1 MAHDTSS
8 DLGVGIGVTLSVVA
22 LLAAAWLALTDPS
35 ATFESGMHAA
45 AIPFAVT
52 MTVGVAAV
60 AAIHLFWG
68 E

>member
-8 DLGVGIGVTLSVVA
+8 DLGLGIGVTLSVVA
-22 LLAAAWLALTDPS
+22 LLAAAWLALVDPS
-35 ATFESGMHAA
+35 ATFDSGMHAA
-45 AIPFAVT
+45 AVPFAVA
-52 MTVGVAAV
+52 MTVGIAAV